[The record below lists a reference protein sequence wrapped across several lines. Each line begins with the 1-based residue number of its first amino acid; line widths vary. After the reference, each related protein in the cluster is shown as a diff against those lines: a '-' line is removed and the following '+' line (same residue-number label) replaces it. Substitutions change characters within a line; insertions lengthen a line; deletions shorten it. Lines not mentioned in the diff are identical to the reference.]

1 MNYLNLYDIMI
12 SDIFEF
18 YRKSQVNNY
27 EKANFWKGT
36 RCF

>member
-18 YRKSQVNNY
+18 YRKSQVNKV
-27 EKANFWKGT
+27 ET
-36 RCF
+36 L

>member
-18 YRKSQVNNY
+18 YRKSQVHKV
-27 EKANFWKGT
+27 ET
-36 RCF
+36 L